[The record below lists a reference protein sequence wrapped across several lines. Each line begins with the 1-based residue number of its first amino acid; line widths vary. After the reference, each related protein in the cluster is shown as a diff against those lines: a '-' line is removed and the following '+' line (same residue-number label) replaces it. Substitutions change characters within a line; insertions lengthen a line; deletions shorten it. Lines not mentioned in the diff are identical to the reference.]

1 MAFQHENQVPEIKS
15 LAGNGSENKERQHM
29 LIALALLL
37 AALVLVLTKDYSFWF
52 PPAPQAQQEP
62 MEELSPA
69 PKMQSESATT
79 VTQPAV
85 AVRPKAKL
93 HTPPAASAE
102 PNPAPP
108 SGAVVTSR
116 AALPPLQVEV
126 VAGNERRAVQPGSNS
141 VKVDLGPPSTATKA
155 ASTEPITG
163 PAGVADATA
172 RVRLS
177 PSAAEALSRPVE
189 PNYPMLAKQMRVQGA
204 VVLEALI
211 GRDGNIQAL
220 HVLSGPAI
228 LSAAAREAVKQ
239 WRFKPYLQS
248 GQTVETKARIVV
260 NFTIFT

>member
-37 AALVLVLTKDYSFWF
+37 AALILVLTKDYSFWF

-62 MEELSPA
+62 MEEPSPA
-69 PKMQSESATT
+69 PKMQSETATT

-85 AVRPKAKL
+85 SVRPKAKL
-93 HTPPAASAE
+93 HTPPAASVE
-102 PNPAPP
+102 PNPAPA

-126 VAGNERRAVQPGSNS
+126 VAGDQRRAVQSGSNS
-141 VKVDLGPPSTATKA
+141 VKVDLGPPSTATKP
-155 ASTEPITG
+155 ASTEPTSG

-172 RVRLS
+172 RVHLS
-177 PSAAEALSRPVE
+177 PSAAEALARPVE